1 MFLFVWP
8 GATWDPWK
16 SSASALNGHPR
27 LKKNEI
33 NKQINKIQACLAF
46 RHLLNIIFV
55 LYCFL
60 YSFDE

>member
-27 LKKNEI
+27 LNKNEI
-33 NKQINKIQACLAF
+33 NNT
-46 RHLLNIIFV
+46 
-55 LYCFL
+55 
-60 YSFDE
+60 